1 MTTDKAMTPE
11 APMDSPPMSAPMT
24 PEEVREA
31 RRTEIIARINKRLEA
46 HPGDAPW
53 SCTECYHGRYCADRA
68 ILTAAR
74 DYFALKGH
82 AEAMAE
88 AIGSAKAMDV
98 PRDIAMAF
106 AEYRTQFPRNEDGR

>member
-31 RRTEIIARINKRLEA
+31 RRQI
-46 HPGDAPW
+46 DA
-53 SCTECYHGRYCADRA
+53 
-68 ILTAAR
+68 
-74 DYFALKGH
+74 ALKQKPDGYARVLHEDDFMKWARYARVLERH

-106 AEYRTQFPRNEDGR
+106 AEYRTQFPRTDEDGR